1 MSTAAI
7 TYRHNFPS
15 LLGRS
20 VVDEIFGAFLNDMPT
35 AVRQSTSGY
44 PVADIFRNED
54 GSTSIQFAL
63 AGFAK
68 KEINVEVKPE
78 KRSITISGEAAE
90 TIDGAPTRRI
100 AKRAFAKT
108 FVNYDNNL
116 DLSSATAEYENGLLT
131 VNVPTRPEAESL
143 RIKIG

>member
-1 MSTAAI
+1 MSTAL

-15 LLGRS
+15 LLGRA
-20 VVDEIFGAFLNDMPT
+20 VVDEVFGSFLNDMPG

-54 GSTSIQFAL
+54 GSTSMQFAL

-68 KEINVEVKPE
+68 DEINVEVKPE
-78 KRSITISGEAAE
+78 KRCITISGEASPHLDE
-90 TIDGAPTRRI
+90 DSVRRI
-100 AKRAFAKT
+100 AKRSFTKT

-116 DLSSATAEYENGLLT
+116 DLGSATAEYENGLLT

-143 RIKIG
+143 MIKID

>member
-100 AKRAFAKT
+100 AKRAFT
-108 FVNYDNNL
+108 IYREVTLLNGTSHSPL
-116 DLSSATAEYENGLLT
+116 TAISIAPSY
-131 VNVPTRPEAESL
+131 
-143 RIKIG
+143 KIS